1 VFAIALSWRLILGSK
16 ATGYCENIVAQAYSL
31 DSRARISVNRLRNE
45 PS

>member
-1 VFAIALSWRLILGSK
+1 VALILGSK
-16 ATGYCENIVAQAYSL
+16 ATGYCENIAQAYSL